1 MKLALIIIKFA
12 LLIITLCFVA
22 YSVWGWKLKGSSFS
36 QVTYCKVLAAMLFTL
51 NIPRLVLEVLLG
63 KEYVV
68 TIIFL
73 VLWALILVFSMII
86 SRLLLKYSRWKKYDI

>member
-86 SRLLLKYSRWKKYDI
+86 SRLLLKYSRWKK